1 MFDEINALI
10 RPVWVEIDLEAIKA
24 NIRKI
29 KGLIGS
35 EAQVL
40 AVIKAEAYGH
50 GAVKV
55 AQVAMEEGISWF
67 AVATPEEG
75 IALRQAGINAN
86 ILVLGPLLPNQV
98 AAFCKYQLIGTIT
111 LLESARALSLEACR
125 QNVEMRI
132 HIKIDTGMGRI
143 GFCPGEAVEQIKK
156 VSTLPNLKIDGIYSH
171 FATADH
177 SDLTYARKQL
187 KVFNTL
193 LLGLKEQ
200 CVKIPHIHLA
210 NSAGIINLPDSY
222 FHLVR
227 AGIILYGLYPSDE
240 VNKSRLPLKPAFA
253 LKTKIVQV
261 KRVPAGTGISY
272 GQLYHTP
279 KETMIATLPIGY
291 ADGLNRLLSGKARV
305 LIGGKFYP
313 IVGMIC
319 MDQCMV
325 DVGDAPVQVGDEVVL
340 IGKQGDKEITVDE
353 IASLLGTINYEVVC
367 MISHRVPRVYL

>member
-1 MFDEINALI
+1 MLDEINALI
-10 RPVWVEIDLEAIKA
+10 RPVWVEIDLQAIKT

-29 KGLIGS
+29 KELIGS
-35 EAQVL
+35 EVQIMS
-40 AVIKAEAYGH
+40 VIKAEAYGH

-55 AQVAMEEGISWF
+55 AQIALEEGINWF
-67 AVATPEEG
+67 GVATPEEG
-75 IALRQAGINAN
+75 IALRRAGINAN

-98 AAFCKYQLIGTIT
+98 AAFCEYNLIGTIT
-111 LLESARALSLEACR
+111 MLESARALSLEACHR
-125 QNVEMRI
+125 NVEMKI

-143 GFCPGEAVEQIKK
+143 GFYPGEAVEQIKK
-156 VSTLPNLKIDGIYSH
+156 IAAFTNIKVDGLYSH

-177 SDLTYARKQL
+177 SDLSYARKQL
-187 KVFNTL
+187 TVFNKL
-193 LLGLKEQ
+193 LFNLKEQ
-200 CVKIPHIHLA
+200 GIKIPHIHLA

-222 FHLVR
+222 FKLVR
-227 AGIILYGLYPSDE
+227 AGIILYGLYPSSE
-240 VNKSRLPLKPAFA
+240 VEKNRLSLKPAFA
-253 LKTKIVQV
+253 LKTEVVQV

-291 ADGLNRLLSGKARV
+291 ADGLNRLLSGKTRV
-305 LIGGKFYP
+305 LIGGEFYP

-340 IGKQGDKEITVDE
+340 IGKQGAKEITVDE

-367 MISHRVPRVYL
+367 MISHRVPRIYL